1 MGKVIMNQLIEELYS
16 KLDNQEKI
24 IRTLQQK
31 INELDTFQTNRA
43 EYEIRKDQTK
53 KVFDVLAKMINGDG
67 GSYRYLIYDE
77 LGFMDE
83 YVDLISGLD
92 ITNAICELEEY
103 RNLRNYLK
111 QKIKECDDYMK
122 HISQEVR
129 KLTYRTSGKTFLAN
143 EIMKS
148 TIAKKTYE
156 EILERMDCE

>member
-1 MGKVIMNQLIEELYS
+1 MNQLIEELYS

-31 INELDTFQTNRA
+31 INELDTSQTNRA
-43 EYEIRKDQTK
+43 KYEIRKDQTK

-77 LGFMDE
+77 LGFMDG
-83 YVDLISGLD
+83 YVDLISGLA
-92 ITNAICELEEY
+92 ITNAICELNEY

-111 QKIKECDDYMK
+111 QKIKECDDYVK
-122 HISQEVR
+122 YISQEVR

>member
-43 EYEIRKDQTK
+43 EYEIRKDQTG

-83 YVDLISGLD
+83 YVDLISGLA

-111 QKIKECDDYMK
+111 QKIKECDDYVK

>member
-1 MGKVIMNQLIEELYS
+1 MNQLIEELYS